1 MSPKSIAATAS
12 GLLVIALA
20 VSGAAAA
27 DAPAKPKVTFA
38 DQVAPIFRSRC
49 NSCHNGDKQKG
60 GLNLETFGGTM
71 QGSARGALAFIPL
84 WLIVA
89 AVNLWIGVSRGGY
102 SVAEET
108 PIFLLVFAVP
118 AAAAALAW
126 WKFG

>member
-1 MSPKSIAATAS
+1 MHTVIVLCGGAA
-12 GLLVIALA
+12 LLVACLLLGHA
-20 VSGAAAA
+20 
-27 DAPAKPKVTFA
+27 
-38 DQVAPIFRSRC
+38 
-49 NSCHNGDKQKG
+49 
-60 GLNLETFGGTM
+60 FGGTM